1 MVVSFISEQILSK
14 GGSVGFITNQRLTHE
29 VKYRDDCRGFHCGA
43 DCVCKHL
50 FQEILV
56 SIKCAIHAGITPLLP
71 F

>member
-1 MVVSFISEQILSK
+1 M
-14 GGSVGFITNQRLTHE
+14 GFITNQRLTHE

-43 DCVCKHL
+43 DCVCRHL

>member
-1 MVVSFISEQILSK
+1 MMVSFISAQILSK
-14 GGSVGFITNQRLTHE
+14 RESVGFITNQQLTHE

-50 FQEILV
+50 FQKILV
-56 SIKCAIHAGITPLLP
+56 SIKCAIYGGIAPLLP